1 MARSSRTK
9 SSVSIDLFNLPPL
22 PDTKKHSAMISEIQN
37 DFFLPDG
44 KNTQLSKAVSTWT
57 FDRLTPNGNEG
68 VGIRLDCLQ
77 RAYGTKYFV
86 IDKVNGDINAIHD
99 ESLEL
104 TEFKGRFRPF
114 DLDDLEIKIDRLSK
128 RARDEEDDEEQEI
141 TPRLRLRDTR
151 TLNMDAYEGMGL
163 DMNKYSPI
171 QPINREPQKLVTPRP
186 TSTPKLDDL
195 ILNRSDP
202 TDNRGKI
209 KRINSFEIAQER
221 AINSGKISKGGPVK
235 RAGSRILQGPSTSS
249 HAEQRRQQLNC
260 TACGRQDHLRKDCR
274 EDVFCNNC
282 RTRSHATEVCRAL
295 SQHTPGN
302 ILCVY
307 CGSINHTSS
316 NCRNKPNDNREEPRS
331 TPRDLSQPS
340 PRMDYNR
347 MNCQEQV
354 NRQQTRFDE
363 GMNRR
368 YSPNYVNSYQSPL
381 GVFPG
386 QDLSATLIELANI
399 QSRSMEM
406 MAASQRSQQEAFQ
419 ELARVSKDKS
429 NDSMFTAI
437 KTFDGTNRQHFE
449 DWIDEVD
456 QACRASNRGFRTEL
470 FKKSAGAVRQVI
482 LSCDNVSDY
491 DLVTK
496 LRSCFSHAPTMNE
509 AREELRN
516 MRQMEH
522 ESVSVYRYRWGR
534 ALYRSSGIRPE
545 DERHPHVIKDF
556 ISSLKKNIRN
566 KIANRWAEMRH
577 PPSTVERAFEL
588 ACDVEKQLQVADSFK
603 LEFPTYNSREVNEI
617 SAGESSG
624 DEQELNEISKRKWVS
639 KSNPQGQRRQ
649 NFNNNYNSY
658 RNQQHRPQ
666 ENRQQRQWTQKPKD
680 SKITLS
686 QESNHY
692 VPAQVSSEFFRK
704 IDLAMKLKKEELKEQ
719 KPKPKQLNEMTEE
732 NIMQAFGIS
741 EDQLTKATSILEGAE
756 LTEKSEH
763 SSA

>member
-22 PDTKKHSAMISEIQN
+22 PDTKKHPAMISEIQN

-363 GMNRR
+363 GLNRR

-617 SAGESSG
+617 SAEESSG

-704 IDLAMKLKKEELKEQ
+704 D
-719 KPKPKQLNEMTEE
+719 
-732 NIMQAFGIS
+732 
-741 EDQLTKATSILEGAE
+741 
-756 LTEKSEH
+756 
-763 SSA
+763 

>member
-22 PDTKKHSAMISEIQN
+22 PDTKKHPAMISEIQN

-171 QPINREPQKLVTPRP
+171 QPINRESQKLVTPRP

-221 AINSGKISKGGPVK
+221 AINSEKIPKGGPVK

-302 ILCVY
+302 ILCIY

-347 MNCQEQV
+347 TNCQEQV
-354 NRQQTRFDE
+354 NRQQTRFNE
-363 GMNRR
+363 GLNRR

-482 LSCDNVSDY
+482 LSCDNLSDY

-617 SAGESSG
+617 SAEESSG

-639 KSNPQGQRRQ
+639 KSNSQGQRRQ

-680 SKITLS
+680 AKITLS

-692 VPAQVSSEFFRK
+692 VPAQVSSEFFKK

-741 EDQLTKATSILEGAE
+741 EDHLTKATSILERAE